1 MTYIV
6 EHHGWCA
13 HRNSIQ
19 WSGALDAALRCAGL
33 KADATVR
40 GEMLI
45 YFIGSRTYTHQGV
58 RFDGR
63 RG

>member
-19 WSGALDAALRCAGL
+19 WTGALDAALRCAGV

-45 YFIGSRTYTHQGV
+45 AFISKRRVEHKGV
-58 RFDGR
+58 TFEGR
-63 RG
+63 RV